1 MSIYGEWKDALIDVL
16 VDNDL
21 TAEVDLGRDYDY
33 MQIVIP
39 TIDSAQVSVQVA
51 EKSGGTYQDLG
62 DSVTTDTTTGGYSTV
77 FKIGGWRWIK
87 IKTSAAQTADRTFRV
102 RGSRA

>member
-1 MSIYGEWKDALIDVL
+1 MIVGEWKNALIDVL

-21 TAEVDLGRDYDY
+21 TAEVDLGRPYEVLLV
-33 MQIVIP
+33 VIP
-39 TIDSAQVSVQVA
+39 TIDSANVSFQVS

-62 DSVTTDTTTGGYSTV
+62 QNQIIAAGTGAFTTAIKLGGFQY
-77 FKIGGWRWIK
+77 IK

-102 RGSRA
+102 CGVRS

>member
-1 MSIYGEWKDALIDVL
+1 MSIYGEWKDALIDVS

-51 EKSGGTYQDLG
+51 EKSDGTYQDLG
-62 DSVTTDTTTGGYSTV
+62 DSARPLAATV
-77 FKIGGWRWIK
+77 RF
-87 IKTSAAQTADRTFRV
+87 
-102 RGSRA
+102 SRLVAGAG